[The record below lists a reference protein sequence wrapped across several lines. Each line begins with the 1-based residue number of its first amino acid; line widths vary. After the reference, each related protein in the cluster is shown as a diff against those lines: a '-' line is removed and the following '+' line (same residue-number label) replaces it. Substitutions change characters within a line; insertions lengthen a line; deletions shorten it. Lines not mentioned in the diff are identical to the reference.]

1 MNYFI
6 IENNQ
11 QVGPLTLEQLVA
23 RNITSD
29 TLVWKEGME
38 DWQPAWKVDELHT
51 VLDQIR
57 ANAEQAAQSQQNCQ
71 VTPPEYQ
78 AQGNYGYQT
87 QGGNPNTPH
96 PERDMLTPTKPKS
109 YLVWK
114 ILGGL
119 FIFLLIVMM
128 LSNPKK
134 DQHINSIRTEV
145 SKAIDKG
152 TGNGNDIFSQGFKMI
167 ARMMAG
173 NVIDSALDQLFE
185 YHNYLLFSKGT
196 VTLNDKEHT
205 VSYGIFGKV
214 ITMNADDLLKAM
226 EKDDDVKI
234 EESSNTVTSSDNDTD
249 SESADDVNDNAEE
262 STDAKS
268 QINKMIDKAGGN
280 VQQKVED
287 KINKKMEE
295 VASDSTTIEKLIDK
309 IFDLF

>member
-268 QINKMIDKAGGN
+268 QINKMIDNAGGK
-280 VQQKVED
+280 VQQNVEE

-309 IFDLF
+309 ILDLF

>member
-152 TGNGNDIFSQGFKMI
+152 TSNGNDIFSQGFKMI

-234 EESSNTVTSSDNDTD
+234 EESSNTVTSSDDDTD

-268 QINKMIDKAGGN
+268 QINKMIDKAGGK
-280 VQQKVED
+280 VQQKVEE

-309 IFDLF
+309 ILDLF

>member
-268 QINKMIDKAGGN
+268 QINKMIAQTN
-280 VQQKVED
+280 APNNREVLNPYHSHT
-287 KINKKMEE
+287 KISNPCPS
-295 VASDSTTIEKLIDK
+295 VPR
-309 IFDLF
+309 

>member
-268 QINKMIDKAGGN
+268 QINKMIDKAGGK
-280 VQQKVED
+280 VQQKAEE
-287 KINKKMEE
+287 KIN
-295 VASDSTTIEKLIDK
+295 
-309 IFDLF
+309 

>member
-152 TGNGNDIFSQGFKMI
+152 TGNGNNIFSQGFKMI

-268 QINKMIDKAGGN
+268 QINKMIDNAGGK
-280 VQQKVED
+280 VQQKVEE

-309 IFDLF
+309 ILDLF

>member
-23 RNITSD
+23 KNITSD

-38 DWQPAWKVDELHT
+38 DWQPAWKVDELHA

-57 ANAEQAAQSQQNCQ
+57 TNAQQAQAQQSYQANPPQYQPQNAGGYQSQTNEYTAPQ
-71 VTPPEYQ
+71 PE
-78 AQGNYGYQT
+78 
-87 QGGNPNTPH
+87 PSRKE
-96 PERDMLTPTKPKS
+96 PEKKS
-109 YLVWK
+109 YLAWK
-114 ILGGL
+114 IAGGL
-119 FIFLLIVMM
+119 FILLLIVMM
-128 LSNPKK
+128 ITNPKK
-134 DQHINSIRTEV
+134 DQHIDTIRTEV
-145 SKAIDKG
+145 SKAIDKS
-152 TGNGNDIFSQGFKMI
+152 TGDGNDIFSQGFKMI

-185 YHNYLLFSKGT
+185 YHNYLFYSKGT

-234 EESSNTVTSSDNDTD
+234 EESSKTVTSSDDSSRDETAADNSVDNDD
-249 SESADDVNDNAEE
+249 ESSE
-262 STDAKS
+262 AKDK
-268 QINKMIDKAGGN
+268 INKMLDKAGEK
-280 VQQKVED
+280 VQKKVED
-287 KINKKMEE
+287 KINKKIDE

-309 IFDLF
+309 ILDLF

>member
-96 PERDMLTPTKPKS
+96 PERDMLPPTKPKS

-234 EESSNTVTSSDNDTD
+234 EESSNTVTSSD
-249 SESADDVNDNAEE
+249 
-262 STDAKS
+262 
-268 QINKMIDKAGGN
+268 
-280 VQQKVED
+280 
-287 KINKKMEE
+287 
-295 VASDSTTIEKLIDK
+295 IEI
-309 IFDLF
+309 I

>member
-71 VTPPEYQ
+71 FTPPEYQ

-268 QINKMIDKAGGN
+268 QINKMIDKAGGK
-280 VQQKVED
+280 VQQKVEEI
-287 KINKKMEE
+287 INKKMEE

-309 IFDLF
+309 ILDLF

>member
-78 AQGNYGYQT
+78 AQGNYGYQA
-87 QGGNPNTPH
+87 QGVNANSPH
-96 PERDMLTPTKPKS
+96 PERDMLTPAKPKS

-268 QINKMIDKAGGN
+268 QINKMIDKAGGK
-280 VQQKVED
+280 VQQKVE
-287 KINKKMEE
+287 
-295 VASDSTTIEKLIDK
+295 EK
-309 IFDLF
+309 

>member
-268 QINKMIDKAGGN
+268 QINKMIDKAGGK
-280 VQQKVED
+280 VQQKVEEI
-287 KINKKMEE
+287 INKKMEE

-309 IFDLF
+309 ILDLF

>member
-268 QINKMIDKAGGN
+268 QINKMIDNAGGK
-280 VQQKVED
+280 VQQKVEE

-309 IFDLF
+309 ILDLF

>member
-268 QINKMIDKAGGN
+268 QINKMIDKAGGK
-280 VQQKVED
+280 VQQKGEE

-309 IFDLF
+309 ILDLF

>member
-71 VTPPEYQ
+71 VSPPEYQ

-268 QINKMIDKAGGN
+268 QINKMIDKIGRAH
-280 VQQKVED
+280 V
-287 KINKKMEE
+287 
-295 VASDSTTIEKLIDK
+295 
-309 IFDLF
+309 

>member
-78 AQGNYGYQT
+78 AQGNYGYET

-119 FIFLLIVMM
+119 FIFMLIVMM

-249 SESADDVNDNAEE
+249 SESTDDVNDNAEE

-268 QINKMIDKAGGN
+268 QINKMIDKAGGK
-280 VQQKVED
+280 VQQKVEE

-309 IFDLF
+309 ILDLF